1 MRYIYIALI
10 GFFGTVALFFT
21 LQNLEAVTVVLFS
34 AKVTL
39 PTSVPIF
46 LVYVLGMVTG
56 GSLAW
61 LLRAWIHGATKE
73 AKGAP
78 RH

>member
-10 GFFGTVALFFT
+10 GLAGTLALFFT
-21 LQNLEAVTVVLFS
+21 LQNLEAVTVVFFS

-39 PTSVPIF
+39 PTSVLIF
-46 LVYVLGMVTG
+46 LVYVLGMVSG

-61 LLRAWIHGATKE
+61 LLRAWIHGAAKE
-73 AKGAP
+73 PKGAP